1 VKVSQRISQIE
12 EERDFHINSN
22 ICVTPECQE
31 QRSKDIKELGKVL
44 NEMKKEVL
52 DYKFIIEEHKIPHA
66 NKIAEMDEWTSRLGE
81 VVDCLHSRQY
91 YYALRGK
98 LPSSSK

>member
-1 VKVSQRISQIE
+1 MRITIQQLTTEHSQYSSEEEELGQESVKVSQKISRIE

-31 QRSKDIKELGKVL
+31 ERSRDIKDLGRVL

-52 DYKFIIEEHKIPHA
+52 DYKFIIEEQKISHA
-66 NKIAEMDEWTSRLGE
+66 NTIA
-81 VVDCLHSRQY
+81 
-91 YYALRGK
+91 
-98 LPSSSK
+98 